1 MPLCAPLVVELGGG
15 AALDEDEV
23 VDEEDIFGVVGGGG
37 PFYSELS
44 AAQNRKEF

>member
-1 MPLCAPLVVELGGG
+1 MVGLGG
-15 AALDEDEV
+15 AALEV
-23 VDEEDIFGVVGGGG
+23 VDEEDIFGVGGRGG